1 MLDKKKYK
9 ESTII
14 THAGQE
20 SFEHFGFV
28 NTPVYRG
35 STVLSETSK
44 EFRERSSRYF
54 YGSKSNPNTE
64 SLSEGI
70 RLLENAEGCRITS
83 SGRTAILLS
92 LLSILRNGDQ
102 LILSD
107 NVYGPTKQIA
117 EKFLAKMGVET
128 LFFNPKDLDSLENII
143 TKKTR
148 AVFFE
153 SPGSL
158 TFEII
163 DINKL
168 VSICSRSNL
177 FTIVD
182 NTWATPLYFK
192 PFEYGIDMSVHAGTK
207 YIVGHSDVFMGA
219 VTYNKKAQKYV
230 EEAFDILRVS
240 SNADDAYMANRGLR
254 TIKVRMEKQL
264 ANSLKICEFL
274 TTHQVITEILYP
286 PFHKSRDH
294 DLWKKYFS
302 GGGGSLMSII
312 INNKNNSIETLDKF
326 IDSLS
331 LFGIGASWGGYESLI
346 MPIFPDRKTTKEW
359 AKYSNCMVR
368 IHIGL
373 EDPVDLIEDLASSL
387 DSLK

>member
-1 MLDKKKYK
+1 M
-9 ESTII
+9 
-14 THAGQE
+14 
-20 SFEHFGFV
+20 
-28 NTPVYRG
+28 
-35 STVLSETSK
+35 
-44 EFRERSSRYF
+44 
-54 YGSKSNPNTE
+54 
-64 SLSEGI
+64 
-70 RLLENAEGCRITS
+70 
-83 SGRTAILLS
+83 
-92 LLSILRNGDQ
+92 
-102 LILSD
+102 
-107 NVYGPTKQIA
+107 
-117 EKFLAKMGVET
+117 
-128 LFFNPKDLDSLENII
+128 DSLENII

-163 DINKL
+163 DVNKL

-192 PFEYGIDMSVHAGTK
+192 PFKFGIDMSVHAGTK

-254 TIKVRMEKQL
+254 TINVRMEKQF

-274 TTHQVITEILYP
+274 TTHQAITEILYP
-286 PFHKSRDH
+286 PFYKSRDH
-294 DLWKKYFS
+294 DLWKEYFS

-312 INNKNNSIETLDKF
+312 IKNKNNSIETLDKF

-346 MPIFPDRKTTKEW
+346 MPIFPDRQTTKEW
-359 AKYSNCMVR
+359 AKYSNSMVR